1 MKRMLEYGSE
11 FDWQANKAFSGGG
24 EIPDDWQ
31 LFRSGRDA
39 LRAFARL
46 AGRKRV
52 LLPAL
57 CCESMILPFVQNGYE
72 PVFYRMKENLSAD
85 EEDLL
90 GKCRRGDV
98 LLFMRYFGVRPFPG
112 DFLADLRAE
121 KDLLMLED
129 RTHDILVRREAD
141 GFQADAVAA
150 SLRKWAALPEGGMLK
165 TALGRISA
173 KADSAYGDLRFSAM
187 KEKSLYL
194 ETGNEELRPAYLEK
208 LRQAESLLD
217 RSEEPVAM
225 SPRYEEI
232 LQSIDFSAIH
242 AARVHN
248 LKRLQARLEVL
259 FSAGI
264 VHPMT
269 PEPEKSGLYLPLL
282 VSERDRVQREL
293 IRRRIYCPAAIWPEP
308 EAAAGVCPVSLSITE
323 HMLSVLCDQR
333 CRETDIDFIAE
344 NLIEILRQAGE
355 IQDDD

>member
-1 MKRMLEYGSE
+1 MTARKIEYGSE
-11 FDWQANKAFSGGG
+11 FDWQANKAFCGGSK
-24 EIPDDWQ
+24 IPEDWQ

-39 LRAFARL
+39 LRAFAGL

-57 CCESMILPFVQNGYE
+57 CCESMILPFVKNGYE

-98 LLFMRYFGVRPFPG
+98 LLYMRYFGVRPFPE

-121 KDLLMLED
+121 KDLVLLED
-129 RTHDILVRREAD
+129 RTHDIPVRREAD
-141 GFQADAVAA
+141 GFQPDAVAA

-165 TALGRISA
+165 TTLGRPAA
-173 KADSAYGDLRFSAM
+173 KTDPAYGDLRFSAM
-187 KEKSLYL
+187 KDKSQYL
-194 ETGNEELRPAYLEK
+194 ETGNEELRPVYLEK
-208 LRQAESLLD
+208 FRQAERLLD
-217 RSEEPVAM
+217 RNGEPVAM

-232 LQSIDFSAIH
+232 LQGLDLAAIH

-248 LKRLQARLEVL
+248 LRRLQERLDVL

-264 VHPMT
+264 IRPMISA
-269 PEPEKSGLYLPLL
+269 PEKSGLYLPLL
-282 VSERDRVQREL
+282 VSGRDRVQREL

-308 EAAAGVCPVSLSITE
+308 EAAAGICPVSHSITE

-333 CRETDIDFIAE
+333 CGEADIDFIAE
-344 NLIEILRQAGE
+344 NLIEILTETGE
-355 IQDDD
+355 M